1 MQNKQSEL
9 AVLCGVAKYGLDAYN
24 DIEDLL
30 TLETFTEQEYKCVFQ
45 VLQDLCRSDISVN
58 LPSFL
63 STQSKLHL
71 NDAINQEL
79 VEKIFNANIA
89 LDTVRPL
96 AQQIKRLEITRDLN
110 LALREASSKLHQIKG
125 DETLDYILSLVE
137 NPIVEVQSKLDGGE
151 DQTCLLF
158 ENIEEFLDL
167 KLENPVDQPGIP
179 TGYDYYDSVIG
190 GGLRPGY
197 TNMIVARPK
206 GGKSTLALHIAMNI
220 ASGLKGEEI
229 PVLLLDTEMEK
240 KSQLERA
247 ISSYSRASIREIE
260 TGKFAAKEHMI
271 YKKAQELSNIPF
283 YYRRVA
289 GKPFHEIL
297 SIMRRWYLQKVGKGN
312 PAVVIYDYFKLMD
325 TKDMADLAEH
335 QALGYQLM
343 ALNDFI
349 GHYELGC
356 LTFTQANRDGISSET
371 TDIVAQSDRLLWF
384 VASLCLLR
392 KKSTEEITNDGLGN
406 GNRKLIPMDGMRFSS
421 SSESNGFINFMFD
434 YDCLS
439 LEELGF
445 QKNQS

>member
-9 AVLCGVAKYGLDAYN
+9 AVLCGVARYGLDAYN
-24 DIEDLL
+24 DIEDLVSL
-30 TLETFTEQEYKCVFQ
+30 DTFTEHEYKCAYQ
-45 VLQDLCRSDISVN
+45 VLQDLCQSDISVSV
-58 LPSFL
+58 PSFL

-71 NDAINQEL
+71 NEAITQDL
-79 VEKIFNANIA
+79 IDKIFAANIS

-110 LALREASSKLHQIKG
+110 LALREASSKLHQVKG
-125 DETLDYILSLVE
+125 DESLDHILSVVE
-137 NPIVEVQSKLDGGE
+137 NPIIEVQSKLDGGE

-158 ENIEEFLDL
+158 EDIEEFLDL
-167 KLENPVDQPGIP
+167 KLENPVDQAGIP
-179 TGYDYYDSVIG
+179 TGFDVYDSVIG

-220 ASGLKGEEI
+220 AGGVKGDEI
-229 PVLLLDTEMEK
+229 PVLILDTEMEK

-247 ISSYSRASIREIE
+247 ISSYSRSSIRDIE
-260 TGKFAAKEHMI
+260 TGKFSTKEHMI
-271 YKKAQELSNIPF
+271 YKKAGELSNIPLF
-283 YYRRVA
+283 YRRVA

-325 TKDMADLAEH
+325 AKDMSDMAEH

-343 ALNDFI
+343 GLNDFI
-349 GHYELGC
+349 GYYELGC

-392 KKSTEEITNDGLGN
+392 KKSSEEIGTDGLGN

-421 SSESNGFINFMFD
+421 SAESNGFINLNFD

-439 LEELGF
+439 LDEIGF
-445 QKNQS
+445 QKNGS